1 MCIVIDINVFPIVFD
16 SRHKEHS
23 KFIDVYRWITTG
35 RGFIVFGGTH
45 YLNELKGV
53 CSYLRFITELER
65 SGRTRR
71 LIDNLV
77 DKEERLVEKLV
88 SSSSC
93 DDCHLIAIIRVSGCR
108 LICSNDRRA
117 DKYLKNGKY
126 YLKGQKVPHIYRD
139 NTHKRLLCNENICH
153 IKNVK

>member
-23 KFIDVYRWITTG
+23 KFIDLFRWITTG

-45 YLNELKGV
+45 YLKELKGIR
-53 CSYLRFITELER
+53 SYLRFITELDR

-71 LIDNLV
+71 LIDELV
-77 DKEERLVEKLV
+77 DKEEKLV
-88 SSSSC
+88 QKIINSNDC
-93 DDCHLIAIIRVSGCR
+93 DDCHLIAIVRVSGCR

-126 YLKGQKVPHIYRD
+126 YPKQQKAPHIYRD
-139 NTHKRLLCNENICH
+139 NSHKRLLCNKNICD